1 MITSGMVFIMNISI
15 VFAVSVVISIV
26 SAAFNGSAYGILAF
40 IITLPVF
47 LLISWNLAPRKKQ
60 RNIVQ
65 LALPAQ
71 TASPSSS
78 KLFTWPTLS
87 KFQFR
92 IDGEPQ
98 YQPILEKLAAQIK
111 KSKKPD
117 DTMPA
122 LKAYLIPDN
131 AHKLVQVQI
140 GDKIVGHLNISNARS
155 FRRRLSAK
163 KLSGQTTVCNALIG
177 GGEYEDGRKQYYN
190 VMLDLKPFT

>member
-1 MITSGMVFIMNISI
+1 MIFNMNISI

-26 SAAFNGSAYGILAF
+26 FAAFNGSIYGMLAF
-40 IITLPVF
+40 IITLPV
-47 LLISWNLAPRKKQ
+47 LLLLSWNFTPKQKK
-60 RNIVQ
+60 RNNLQPALSAQ
-65 LALPAQ
+65 LV
-71 TASPSSS
+71 SPSSS
-78 KLFTWPTLS
+78 KLFAWPTLS

-98 YQPILEKLAAQIK
+98 YQPILEKLAVQIK
-111 KSKKPD
+111 KNKKRND
-117 DTMPA
+117 AMPA
-122 LKAYLIPDN
+122 LKAYLVPDN
-131 AHKLVQVQI
+131 SHKLVQVKI

-163 KLSGQTTVCNALIG
+163 KLAGQTTVCDALIG

>member
-1 MITSGMVFIMNISI
+1 MNISI

-26 SAAFNGSAYGILAF
+26 SAAFNGSIYGMLTF
-40 IITLPVF
+40 IITLPV
-47 LLISWNLAPRKKQ
+47 LLLLSWNFTPREKQ
-60 RNIVQ
+60 RNNFQ
-65 LALPAQ
+65 LASSEQLV
-71 TASPSSS
+71 SPSSS
-78 KLFTWPTLS
+78 KLFAWPALS

-98 YQPILEKLAAQIK
+98 YQPILEKLATQIK
-111 KSKKPD
+111 KNKKRN

-131 AHKLVQVQI
+131 THKLVQVKI
-140 GDKIVGHLNISNARS
+140 DDKIVGHLNIGNARS

-163 KLSGQTTVCNALIG
+163 KLAGQTTVCNALIG
-177 GGEYEDGRKQYYN
+177 GGEFEDGRKQYYN